1 MKSSRPPRSAAIW
14 SSSGPGGS
22 TTNLVRL
29 LRAAEEGKGLGIDY
43 GEALGEALLLEHDA
57 FGGDASDKAGSR
69 GLAFLA
75 KVPVL
80 GRKRYVLLVET
91 PFGFKHCRHLLADFV
106 SVFMHV
112 YTIIRSIN
120 SS

>member
-1 MKSSRPPRSAAIW
+1 MKSSHPPRSAAVW
-14 SSSGPGGS
+14 SSSGQGGS

-57 FGGDASDKAGSR
+57 FGGDTFDKASGR
-69 GLAFLA
+69 GLALLA

-80 GRKRYVLLVET
+80 GRKRCVRT
-91 PFGFKHCRHLLADFV
+91 A
-106 SVFMHV
+106 
-112 YTIIRSIN
+112 
-120 SS
+120 